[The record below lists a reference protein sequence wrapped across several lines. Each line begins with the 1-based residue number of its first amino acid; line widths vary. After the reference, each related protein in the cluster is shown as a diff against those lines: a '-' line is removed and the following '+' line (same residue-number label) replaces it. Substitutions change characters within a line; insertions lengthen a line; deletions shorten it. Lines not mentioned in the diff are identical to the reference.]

1 MATRQVFLS
10 PSEHLH
16 REYRM
21 SCRPRQLYTPFTSPS
36 LEVRENT
43 NVIGPTVHLHGGLL
57 TVHLLSGLL
66 VPPLNGYDITPRAA
80 LCSNN
85 ILPPFNYLTLSLSFS
100 SLFFLFF
107 SLTHSLT
114 HPHTLLSS
122 PTPTPTP
129 TTPPIKNHR
138 SSPVSNTRLCS
149 LLFAFVTLFAR
160 FFFFYSLSSLSHTH
174 LSFPQIPT

>member
-1 MATRQVFLS
+1 MVTRQAFLS
-10 PSEHLH
+10 SSEHLH

-21 SCRPRQLYTPFTSPS
+21 SCRPQQLYTPFTYPS
-36 LEVRENT
+36 LEVR
-43 NVIGPTVHLHGGLL
+43 NVMGPTVHLCGGLL

-107 SLTHSLT
+107 SLTH
-114 HPHTLLSS
+114 PHTLLSS
-122 PTPTPTP
+122 PTPTP

-138 SSPVSNTRLCS
+138 SSTGKQHSP
-149 LLFAFVTLFAR
+149 LLFALCFCHSFCM
-160 FFFFYSLSSLSHTH
+160 FFFPFLFPLTHAHTPIYH
-174 LSFPQIPT
+174 RQQGCNQLQLHP